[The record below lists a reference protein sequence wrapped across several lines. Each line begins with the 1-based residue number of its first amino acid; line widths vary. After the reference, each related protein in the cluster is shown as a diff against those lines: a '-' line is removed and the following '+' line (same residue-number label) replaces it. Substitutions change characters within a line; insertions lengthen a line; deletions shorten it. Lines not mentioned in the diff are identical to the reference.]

1 LNKPLKQGITRILEP
16 NMFNIFKSYDDEY
29 AEPYNHLTQEWKMKP
44 EYAKAFLDAYKKNI
58 GKMLAEGKQRVSAL
72 RNSPNTE
79 G

>member
-1 LNKPLKQGITRILEP
+1 
-16 NMFNIFKSYDDEY
+16 
-29 AEPYNHLTQEWKMKP
+29 MKP

-79 G
+79 A